1 MNTPSRIRAEV
12 GKYVLCYG
20 TQATRKRFSPRY
32 SEYEIKQLSKVISK
46 VVYEHDIP
54 SELIINLDQTSL
66 SYISPGK
73 YTINIKVAE
82 KRSMTN
88 ARLQLHLKCLQL
100 GFLTDATNLHRKHQ
114 NMPSKI

>member
-82 KRSMTN
+82 KGSMTN

-100 GFLTDATNLHRKHQ
+100 GI
-114 NMPSKI
+114 SY